1 MISSATVTRV
11 RNTALVL
18 CALVACASDARPESG
33 ERGSPAQ
40 DSGSA
45 GEGNG
50 SPGSEADGSDAS
62 DGAADD
68 EAHGPMPA
76 LHVSGTRIVDA
87 QGKEVILR
95 GLGVGELYNIEA
107 YFLQIEGD
115 DLGGMGATKFERGL
129 RAAIGDEA
137 TQAFFERW
145 KANVVSGNDVDRWKS
160 WGVNSLRVPLNYHQ
174 LTSAP
179 GVYLEQGFAAL
190 DGLIALC
197 KARGIYVILDLHA
210 APGAQNTELMSDSL
224 DGVAHLWK
232 EPAKYRQWTIDLW
245 RTLAARYAGEPA
257 VAGYDLLDEPFDDAE
272 SGSFAGDGASKIL
285 RPFYLDVTHAIRE
298 VDPEHI
304 LFVEGGDD
312 WAKGFS
318 GLEPA
323 WDAQMVWTF
332 HKYWDDNDEDS
343 IAPFL
348 ALRERT
354 QRPLW
359 NGETGEDET
368 RGWSKAMIA
377 LLESHGIGWNEWTYK
392 KLAPSD
398 TNPYSI
404 PAPRGWDDMA
414 DYLAAHARGLPDA
427 PPADARAIMEELADN
442 AALERCTC
450 NERWLH
456 DVFGKSCD

>member
-1 MISSATVTRV
+1 MVVVVTL
-11 RNTALVL
+11 ALGR
-18 CALVACASDARPESG
+18 ALFAH
-33 ERGSPAQ
+33 
-40 DSGSA
+40 
-45 GEGNG
+45 
-50 SPGSEADGSDAS
+50 PGA
-62 DGAADD
+62 
-68 EAHGPMPA
+68 
-76 LHVSGTRIVDA
+76 
-87 QGKEVILR
+87 
-95 GLGVGELYNIEA
+95 
-107 YFLQIEGD
+107 
-115 DLGGMGATKFERGL
+115 
-129 RAAIGDEA
+129 
-137 TQAFFERW
+137 
-145 KANVVSGNDVDRWKS
+145 
-160 WGVNSLRVPLNYHQ
+160 
-174 LTSAP
+174 
-179 GVYLEQGFAAL
+179 YLEQGFAAL

-343 IAPFL
+343 GKSDDIDGMARKIDSQPQLAAAIREAGLSSREFAVMTL
-348 ALRERT
+348 ALM
-354 QRPLW
+354 QSGMAASVMKMRP
-359 NGETGEDET
+359 
-368 RGWSKAMIA
+368 K
-377 LLESHGIGWNEWTYK
+377 
-392 KLAPSD
+392 
-398 TNPYSI
+398 
-404 PAPRGWDDMA
+404 DD
-414 DYLAAHARGLPDA
+414 PDSL
-427 PPADARAIMEELADN
+427 ARAMKANPTNVRFYREHEAELT
-442 AALERCTC
+442 RRT
-450 NERWLH
+450 NEMKAEMKAV
-456 DVFGKSCD
+456 DATSDE